1 MYFRHWP
8 VLDISVESRFQATC
22 FAGGVLSYLVL
33 IPAIV
38 YFGGESLSVVMDS
51 AGNAIAFNALSPGAI
66 WSNYIRYIGAG
77 AVAAGGIL
85 SLVKSLPVMIKTF
98 VKVK

>member
-22 FAGGVLSYLVL
+22 LQVAFFL
-33 IPAIV
+33 IWCLFRLIV

-85 SLVKSLPVMIKTF
+85 AL
-98 VKVK
+98 